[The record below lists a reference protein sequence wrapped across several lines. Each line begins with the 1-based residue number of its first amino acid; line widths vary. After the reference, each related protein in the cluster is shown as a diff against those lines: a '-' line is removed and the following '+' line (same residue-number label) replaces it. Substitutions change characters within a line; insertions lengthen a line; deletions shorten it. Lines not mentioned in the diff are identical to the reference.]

1 MIERSGRGADPQTER
16 HCSPSLS
23 VENAIIYW
31 WKGCLLYE
39 NKTKKTSESHDTPLY
54 NLP

>member
-1 MIERSGRGADPQTER
+1 MRDLEEEPIRKRS
-16 HCSPSLS
+16 
-23 VENAIIYW
+23 AIVALACRSKRQLYW

-39 NKTKKTSESHDTPLY
+39 NKSKKTSESHDTPLY